1 LSLSLQEIVTDNVAG
16 TTFFVLMVGP
26 LAMVLNGRGQLVG
39 HAVRVVSLYE
49 FSLTRNTLFGYLHIC
64 SLAKQRRCLDAG
76 MYVLKIKII
85 FIKNI

>member
-1 LSLSLQEIVTDNVAG
+1 
-16 TTFFVLMVGP
+16 
-26 LAMVLNGRGQLVG
+26 VG